1 MEAGGSGTRQS
12 RPPSASKPDRF
23 ETQLPPREPLNRHYR
38 DGPAMATA
46 ALISPST
53 TPYGHPTS
61 FSSGYQH
68 AAPGPSIA
76 GMISPVEPRRPSDES
91 ETPHRQS
98 LPSLSEVISGAKPSA
113 YPPSQA
119 SSMSGSQSFP
129 SPFAPGPPR
138 SYAESSTDKNSP
150 RPLHLAST
158 YPPRPE
164 ALPAIS
170 DAPRPPPFAGRP
182 PAPMSSFPGPQP
194 SPPHKPEHMRDPD
207 TRAPEPTGPYTHHHA
222 PPPPPPPT
230 IYPHP
235 HPSQLPPGQV
245 PLPAYP
251 VSPRHGGPPLPSPY
265 DAQRPGVHAEDSE
278 YGPAR
283 AQYDRTL
290 NRHLDAWGY
299 QDCLSRVSG
308 PMSDAMSVKLT
319 NKFSQIAGATRT
331 IYNFAEAYGRIAAE
345 QHGAHP
351 LPDRL
356 PTEREVNDMLDN
368 VEYIRNS
375 LDSVRQLVKESNERA
390 RAAGKQKG
398 YEDEDTPMYD
408 GMNKNSY
415 GITEVKKR
423 RGRAAPPGRC
433 HSCNR
438 IDTPEWRRGPDG
450 ARTLCNACGLHY
462 AKLERKRQLEARQI
476 RPKPSDERS

>member
-1 MEAGGSGTRQS
+1 
-12 RPPSASKPDRF
+12 
-23 ETQLPPREPLNRHYR
+23 
-38 DGPAMATA
+38 MATA
-46 ALISPST
+46 TLISPTST
-53 TPYGHPTS
+53 HYGHPS
-61 FSSGYQH
+61 LFSSSGYNH

-76 GMISPVEPRRPSDES
+76 GMISPIEPRRPSDEL

-98 LPSLSEVISGAKPSA
+98 LPSLSEVISGAKPSS

-119 SSMSGSQSFP
+119 SNVSGQQSFP

-138 SYAESSTDKNSP
+138 SYAESTEKNSP
-150 RPLHLAST
+150 RPPHHAST
-158 YPPRPE
+158 YPPRQE
-164 ALPAIS
+164 ALPAMS
-170 DAPRPPPFAGRP
+170 DPPRPPPFAGRP
-182 PAPMSSFPGPQP
+182 PAPLSSFSAAQP
-194 SPPHKPEHMRDPD
+194 NLPHKPENMRESDP
-207 TRAPEPTGPYTHHHA
+207 RAAEPVGPYAQH
-222 PPPPPPPT
+222 PPPPPPT
-230 IYPHP
+230 TYPHPHPHPHP

-251 VSPRHGGPPLPSPY
+251 VSPRHGGPPLPSAF
-265 DAQRPGVHAEDSE
+265 DAQRSAAHADETE

-283 AQYDRTL
+283 PQYDRTL

-299 QDCLSRVSG
+299 QDCLSR
-308 PMSDAMSVKLT
+308 
-319 NKFSQIAGATRT
+319 IAGATRT

-345 QHGAHP
+345 QHGGHP

-368 VEYIRNS
+368 VDYIRNS
-375 LDSVRQLVKESNERA
+375 LDSVRQLVKESNERV

-408 GMNKNSY
+408 GMNKNNY

>member
-12 RPPSASKPDRF
+12 RPPSASNLDRF
-23 ETQLPPREPLNRHYR
+23 ATRHPPPRDPLERHYR
-38 DGPAMATA
+38 DAPAMATA

-53 TPYGHPTS
+53 TPYGHPSS

-68 AAPGPSIA
+68 AAQGPSIA
-76 GMISPVEPRRPSDES
+76 GMISPIEPRRPSDES

-98 LPSLSEVISGAKPSA
+98 LPSLSEVISGAKPSP
-113 YPPSQA
+113 YPPSQP
-119 SSMSGSQSFP
+119 SSMPGTQSFSS
-129 SPFAPGPPR
+129 SPFAHGPPR
-138 SYAESSTDKNSP
+138 SYAESSTEKNSP
-150 RPLHLAST
+150 RPLHPAST
-158 YPPRPE
+158 YAPRQE
-164 ALPAIS
+164 VLPAIS
-170 DAPRPPPFAGRP
+170 DPQRPPPYASRP
-182 PAPMSSFPGPQP
+182 PPPLSSFSGAQA
-194 SPPHKPEHMRDPD
+194 SPTHKPEHMRESD
-207 TRAPEPTGPYTHHHA
+207 TRATEPVGPYAQHPA
-222 PPPPPPPT
+222 PPPAT
-230 IYPHP
+230 IYNHP

-251 VSPRHGGPPLPSPY
+251 VSPRHGGGPPLSSPF
-265 DAQRPGVHAEDSE
+265 DAQRPAPQAEHAE

-283 AQYDRTL
+283 GQYDRTL

-299 QDCLSRVSG
+299 QDCLSRF
-308 PMSDAMSVKLT
+308 T
-319 NKFSQIAGATRT
+319 QIAGATRT
-331 IYNFAEAYGRIAAE
+331 IYNFSEAYGRIAAE
-345 QHGAHP
+345 EHGAHP

-356 PTEREVNDMLDN
+356 PTEREVSDMLDN
-368 VEYIRNS
+368 AEYIKNS
-375 LDSVRQLVKESNERA
+375 LESVRQLVKESNERV

-398 YEDEDTPMYD
+398 YEEEDTPMYD
-408 GMNKNSY
+408 GMNKNY
-415 GITEVKKR
+415 GIAEVKKR

-462 AKLERKRQLEARQI
+462 AKLERKRQLEARTI